1 MLSLT
6 PYRREWLAGHAARPI
21 LHPLDWATANID
33 YSRCPSYDTPYRG
46 AFDASLFP
54 FWRQPLADSVDPNV
68 REVVVKKCSRAGG
81 SESFLLTRLRWAIAN
96 RPVPSAYYGAD
107 IESVESFME
116 NRVKRGMELAP
127 DLLRAF
133 RAARVTEHNIRFP
146 AMDFVCKWARMK
158 SAYKQDGYDDIY
170 ADEVSTWPGFAA
182 DMLRKRADMY
192 PFHHIMFISSPDPA
206 RKGNPETD
214 PIVVL
219 YEETDKRQWFMPDPD
234 AAGKRFSWLFGGP
247 DTAYGLKWPKDAK
260 HDDEWDLD
268 RVRKEAVYVTPSGTT
283 ITNDQRADLV
293 AAGQWEPTSK
303 ASRDDT
309 RGYNVVAPMIPTAAG
324 DFGELAARFISAKYR
339 LRDDGTAEDRQ
350 HNPIRVYFAEYWAEA
365 FREEQVQI
373 KDNALQDRKA
383 DYKLKSVYV
392 QEDSQ
397 TGIYCTCDVQKFHLW
412 WLARVWGIRKSGTS
426 WSGLLDFGNVAGFTD
441 LDAKLAEFSPAL
453 TGIDIGYQLR
463 ASEVGDYVAGYTDQG
478 SPRDGRVF
486 ALRGSD
492 ALQKAVTEIAIRD
505 TLEGRRAGGQML
517 FPEIT
522 FAVDVFRTWLMDF
535 MGGNGEWFVPNDIG
549 ELKDGVEYLRQ
560 VTSTKKIDGV
570 WVPPKH
576 GQDHLFDC
584 ETMQLVLARHDQLIR

>member
-1 MLSLT
+1 MLSRT

-21 LHPLDWATANID
+21 LHPLDWAAANID

-96 RPVPSAYYGAD
+96 RPVPSAYYSAD

-127 DLLRAF
+127 ELSRLF
-133 RAARVTEHNIRFP
+133 RSARVTEHNIRFP

-234 AAGKRFSWLFGGP
+234 AAGKRFAWVFGGP

-268 RVRKEAVYVTPSGTT
+268 RVRKETVYVTPSGST
-283 ITNDQRADLV
+283 ITNDQRADLT
-293 AAGQWEPTSK
+293 AAGQWEPTAK
-303 ASRDDT
+303 ARRDDV

-324 DFGELAARFISAKYR
+324 DFGELAARFLSAKYR

-383 DYKLKSVYV
+383 DYKLKSIYV
-392 QEDSQ
+392 QDDSQ

-412 WLARVWGIRKSGTS
+412 WLARVWGIRKSGKV
-426 WSGLLDFGNVAGFTD
+426 WSALLDFGNVAGFTD

-492 ALQKAVTEIAIRD
+492 ALQKAVTEMTIRD
-505 TLEGRRAGGQML
+505 TLEGRKAGGSML